1 MRSMRTPTVSCSVI
15 DGNISKIYLNRMM
28 QALGTLKMLKD
39 IDQDNVINGFE
50 FTQFKSLEEAYD
62 NGTFYYPIG
71 KCNGQYLIYWYLIKY
86 MSNYLD

>member
-1 MRSMRTPTVSCSVI
+1 MRFTRTPTVSDSVI
-15 DGNISKIYLNRMM
+15 DGNISKLYSNRMI

-62 NGTFYYPIG
+62 NGAFYCPIG
-71 KCNGQYLIYWYLIKY
+71 KCNDQYFEILILNKNI
-86 MSNYLD
+86 

>member
-1 MRSMRTPTVSCSVI
+1 MRFTRTPTVSDSVI
-15 DGNISKIYLNRMM
+15 DGNIRKLHSNRMI

-39 IDQDNVINGFE
+39 IDQDNVIDGFE

-71 KCNGQYLIYWYLIKY
+71 KRNCQYFDILIYNKIYEQLFR
-86 MSNYLD
+86 